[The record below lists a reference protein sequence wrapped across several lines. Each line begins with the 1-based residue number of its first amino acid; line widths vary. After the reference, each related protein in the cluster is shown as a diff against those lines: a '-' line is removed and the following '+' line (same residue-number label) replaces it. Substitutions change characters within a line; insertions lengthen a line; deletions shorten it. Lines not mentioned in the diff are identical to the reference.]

1 MLLGPDLEL
10 GGRDLHVLVV
20 GDVQS
25 NQRLH
30 VLIELPDVL
39 VLGEHGIRIL
49 ILPLP
54 QILRGNDQA
63 AFGQPDI
70 PEPGR
75 EGFVQL
81 VQQIP
86 HALEFAPAVLA
97 LPDPAGLHVGN
108 VHGHHAAAGHLH
120 FRLDAVGCHCVLAFR
135 AERAG
140 VADEHGAQDRAGLV
154 PLIQT
159 PFLSG
164 FPVRLDLREEMHAD
178 QPSEAVFRNGVPAV
192 HIEDGRI
199 IELVSIPVAL
209 EVDIPAGGSCFRG
222 FLDQRFEDV
231 LPENLVQP
239 FLLGALSALLVIL
252 LRVIVDPA
260 ARSVS
265 EKHVR

>member
-1 MLLGPDLEL
+1 MLFRPDLEL
-10 GGRDLHVLVV
+10 RRRDLHVLVV

-30 VLIELPDVL
+30 VLIEFPDVL

-75 EGFVQL
+75 EGFIQL
-81 VQQIP
+81 IQKIP
-86 HALEFAPAVLA
+86 HAFELAPAVLA
-97 LPDPAGLHVGN
+97 LPDPAGFHVGN
-108 VHGHHAAAGHLH
+108 VHGHHAASRYGH
-120 FRLDAVGCHCVLAFR
+120 FRLDAVCFHGLRAFR
-135 AERAG
+135 SERAG
-140 VADEHGAQDRAGLV
+140 VSDEHGAQDHPGLV
-154 PLIQT
+154 PLIEP

-178 QPSEAVFRNGVPAV
+178 QPSEAVFRYGVPAV

-199 IELVSIPVAL
+199 IELVRIPVAL
-209 EVDIPAGGSCFRG
+209 EVNVPAGGSCFRC

-239 FLLGALSALLVIL
+239 FLLGALSVLLLIL